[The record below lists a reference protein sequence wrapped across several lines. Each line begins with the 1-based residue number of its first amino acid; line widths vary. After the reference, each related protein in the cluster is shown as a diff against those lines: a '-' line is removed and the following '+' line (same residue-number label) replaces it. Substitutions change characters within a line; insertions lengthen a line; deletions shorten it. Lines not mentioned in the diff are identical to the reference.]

1 MPGARWARMMMIIVA
16 LVVVG
21 GLMLGMVATPA
32 TIAPT

>member
-16 LVVVG
+16 LAVVG
-21 GLMLGMVATPA
+21 GLLLSMVAAPA